1 MPGFL
6 HVLDNE
12 TFTVADHL
20 RRNLRADDGFNFV
33 SAYFTIY
40 GYELLAEEPE
50 SVGAVR
56 CLFGDPTSTEQVDP
70 GVQEPKSFELTEQG
84 LMPNLT
90 LQQRQP
96 AQRCA
101 AWVARDR
108 VAIRSV
114 RQSNFLHGKLY
125 LTDGPD
131 GGGIVSSSSFTRRG
145 LCRGR
150 LKRHTD

>member
-1 MPGFL
+1 MPSL
-6 HVLDNE
+6 PHVLDNE

-20 RRNLRADDGFNFV
+20 RRNLRAADEFNFV

-40 GYELLAEEPE
+40 GYELLAEELE

-56 CLFGDPTSTEQVDP
+56 FLFGDPTSIEQVDP
-70 GVQEPKSFELTEQG
+70 GAQEPKSFELTEQG
-84 LMPNLT
+84 LMPNHT
-90 LQQRQP
+90 LQQRQL

-101 AWVARDR
+101 AWVARDS

-131 GGGIVSSSSFTRRG
+131 GGGVVGSSNFTRRG
-145 LCRGR
+145 LG
-150 LKRHTD
+150 